1 MLFIAFAHTVSS
13 MYRCKYHFE
22 ILTFHSFFFLS
33 LRKASKN
40 QYYCVYFTSE
50 LKLFLPAL
58 LQVIG
63 KRCDG
68 GGGGKEQQNIQRREE
83 TEEGWPD
90 WPKLVNIDRTFSS
103 TPKDLSLIVYW
114 MLLVTIVSIN
124 LAQSIYRV
132 IILLP

>member
-68 GGGGKEQQNIQRREE
+68 GGGREGT
-83 TEEGWPD
+83 TEYSEKGRNGGR
-90 WPKLVNIDRTFSS
+90 VAR
-103 TPKDLSLIVYW
+103 
-114 MLLVTIVSIN
+114 
-124 LAQSIYRV
+124 LAQTCEYRSNFFLHPQRF
-132 IILLP
+132 IAYCLLDAVSYDSFD